1 MILTGE
7 QTEMMTRS
15 TALSDSRRRTS
26 YRRATLMLLAAV
38 IMALGLPAT
47 AADSEADDSPSLWKM
62 LGNGFGFETGDGRF
76 SLNIAAAIQY
86 RYTFLDY
93 DSLVSGNQESYSNF
107 YMRRA
112 RLWFSGHAY
121 DPRIT
126 YLFHLQL
133 EPTTLVNAHDIWI
146 KYRVYDLLQVGLGRN
161 KIAYGLEFLSSGF
174 GLAMVERSIMYG
186 ESDVDIGNGGP
197 VYPGGGTARFG
208 LQSINLDTGFATGGL
223 SLYRSQGIQVEG
235 RKGSSSTPTFE
246 YQAGIWQG
254 RSTYGFSNRSDGH
267 LLAFRAGFHPF
278 GWIDWRFQG
287 DGSWSESYKLGILV
301 SAYSQPGDRGG
312 GFDER
317 GYNLAVMNRF
327 RGLAVDLEWGNETFD
342 YQLYENDF
350 ERQGWRIQ
358 AGYFLKPEKLEIVAR
373 YAEIER
379 LVDPTYQSAIDS
391 GLGVV
396 EVWRDGAL
404 VTALEKRINELSL
417 GVNIFLHDWHQH
429 KLQLDVS
436 QLTREF
442 AADPAA
448 GIDQAPD
455 QQDTRFRAMIQLK
468 L

>member
-1 MILTGE
+1 MIRFSPSL
-7 QTEMMTRS
+7 
-15 TALSDSRRRTS
+15 ATS
-26 YRRATLMLLAAV
+26 YEQSTNPYRRLLIILV
-38 IMALGLPAT
+38 VVTTIGLTLPAN
-47 AADSEADDSPSLWKM
+47 AADSKAEEKLNFWSM
-62 LGNGFGFETGDGRF
+62 LGKGFGFETNDGRF

-93 DSLVSGNQESYSNF
+93 DPAVSGNEESFSSF

-126 YLFHLQL
+126 YLFHIQL
-133 EPTTLVNAHDIWI
+133 EPTALVNAHDIWI
-146 KYRVYDLLQVGLGRN
+146 KYRFYDLLQLGLGRN
-161 KIAYGLEFLSSGF
+161 KIAYGLEFLNSGF

-197 VYPGGGTARFG
+197 AYPGGGTARFG

-235 RKGSSSTPTFE
+235 RKGSDTTPTFE

-267 LLAFRAGFHPF
+267 LLAVRTGFHPF

-287 DGSWSESYKLGILV
+287 DGSWSEDYKLGILV
-301 SAYSQPGDRGG
+301 SAYTQSGDRGG
-312 GFDER
+312 GFDES
-317 GYNLAVMNRF
+317 GYNLAIINRF
-327 RGLAVDLEWGNETFD
+327 RGLAVDLEWGTETFD
-342 YQLYENDF
+342 YDLYENDF
-350 ERQGWRIQ
+350 ERCGWRVQ

-379 LVDPTYQSAIDS
+379 LVDPTFQSAIDS
-391 GLGVV
+391 GLGVA
-396 EVWRDGAL
+396 EVWSDGVL
-404 VTALEKRINELSL
+404 KTALEKRLNELSL

-436 QLTREF
+436 QLNREF
-442 AADPAA
+442 TADPTA
-448 GIDQAPD
+448 GIARAPD